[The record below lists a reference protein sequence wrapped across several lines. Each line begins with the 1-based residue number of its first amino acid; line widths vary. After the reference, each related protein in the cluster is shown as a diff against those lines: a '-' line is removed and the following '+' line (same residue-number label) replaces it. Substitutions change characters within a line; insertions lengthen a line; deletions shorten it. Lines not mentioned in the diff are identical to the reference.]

1 MEEIEIVVREQVLAL
16 DGREEKNVEVL
27 LRRVEVAAVHDEA
40 RVQVLLE
47 STRKQPR
54 ISFWAD

>member
-16 DGREEKNVEVL
+16 DGREEKNVEV